1 MIDRSVLKDSLNRRL
16 TFHSSSRRKGP
27 KLYKKL
33 RKMNDRFL
41 AKRKIPAE
49 DLEEFVRLNLTIEFA
64 SILSAKR
71 IPKATIDLSEFPE
84 LERAWNNTA
93 DELEKL

>member
-1 MIDRSVLKDSLNRRL
+1 
-16 TFHSSSRRKGP
+16 
-27 KLYKKL
+27 
-33 RKMNDRFL
+33 MNDRFL
-41 AKRKIPAE
+41 AKRKIPVE

-71 IPKATIDLSEFPE
+71 IQKATIDLSEFPE

>member
-1 MIDRSVLKDSLNRRL
+1 
-16 TFHSSSRRKGP
+16 
-27 KLYKKL
+27 
-33 RKMNDRFL
+33 MNDSFL

-71 IPKATIDLSEFPE
+71 IRKATIDLSEFPE